1 MCWSDVDFFRSELG
15 SGILLVSVS
24 ILCRT
29 VEFPLDFGALPAQE
43 RQLLESSTAQMAA
56 QRGA

>member
-1 MCWSDVDFFRSELG
+1 MLISSVANLGLAFCWCA
-15 SGILLVSVS
+15 VS